1 MPVLK
6 SEVPVPVMIQTVDLV
21 KEFPMGSQRIF
32 ALNGV
37 DLEIESGE
45 FVCVMGP
52 SGSGK
57 STLLNLIGGLDRP
70 TKGQIVVEGRDLA
83 TLDENALAAYRRR
96 GVGFVFQ
103 TFNLV
108 PTMTALHNVAFPMIF
123 ARVPASQRKIR
134 ARELLAEMGLGDRL
148 DHRPTELSGGEQQRV
163 AMARA
168 LANDPEIILADEPT
182 GNLDSRTGHEVMEV
196 LARVNRE
203 ELRTILVVSHDPDVA
218 AFAGRVLRLLDGRI
232 VNGKG

>member
-6 SEVPVPVMIQTVDLV
+6 SELSVPVMIQTVDLV

-37 DLEIESGE
+37 NLEIRPGE

-103 TFNLV
+103 TFNLI

-123 ARVPASQRKIR
+123 ARVPASQRKVR
-134 ARELLAEMGLGDRL
+134 AGELLTEMGLRDRL

-203 ELRTILVVSHDPDVA
+203 EQRTILVVSHDPDVA

>member
-6 SEVPVPVMIQTVDLV
+6 SELSVPVMIQTVDLV

-37 DLEIESGE
+37 DLEIRPGE

-123 ARVPASQRKIR
+123 ARVPASQRKVR
-134 ARELLAEMGLGDRL
+134 ARELLTEMGLGDRL

-232 VNGKG
+232 GNGKG

>member
-123 ARVPASQRKIR
+123 ARVPASQRKVR
-134 ARELLAEMGLGDRL
+134 ARELLTEMGLGDRL

-182 GNLDSRTGHEVMEV
+182 GNIDSRTGHEVMEV

-203 ELRTILVVSHDPDVA
+203 GRRTILVVTHDPDVA

-232 VNGKG
+232 VDGKR

>member
-21 KEFPMGSQRIF
+21 KEFSMGSQRIF

-103 TFNLV
+103 TFNLI

-123 ARVPASQRKIR
+123 ARVPASQRKVR
-134 ARELLAEMGLGDRL
+134 ARELLTEMGLGDRL

-203 ELRTILVVSHDPDVA
+203 EQRTILVVSHDPDVA

>member
-6 SEVPVPVMIQTVDLV
+6 SEVSVAVMIQTVDLV
-21 KEFPMGSQRIF
+21 KEFPMGPQRIF

-37 DLEIESGE
+37 DLEVRPGE

-70 TKGQIVVEGRDLA
+70 TKGKIVVEGRDLA
-83 TLDENALAAYRRR
+83 TLDENALAAYRRQ

-103 TFNLV
+103 TFNLIS
-108 PTMTALHNVAFPMIF
+108 TMTALQNVAFPMIF
-123 ARVPASQRKIR
+123 ARVPASQRKVR
-134 ARELLAEMGLGDRL
+134 ARELLTEIGLGDRL

-182 GNLDSRTGHEVMEV
+182 GNLDSRTGHEVMQV

-203 ELRTILVVSHDPDVA
+203 ERRTILVVSHDPDVA

>member
-6 SEVPVPVMIQTVDLV
+6 SELSVPVMIQTVDLV
-21 KEFPMGSQRIF
+21 KEFPMGSQSIF

-37 DLEIESGE
+37 NLEMRSGE

-103 TFNLV
+103 TFNLIS
-108 PTMTALHNVAFPMIF
+108 TMTALHNVAFPMIF
-123 ARVPASQRKIR
+123 ARVPASQRKVR

-203 ELRTILVVSHDPDVA
+203 ERRTILVVSHDPDVA

-232 VNGKG
+232 VNGGG

>member
-123 ARVPASQRKIR
+123 ARVPASQRKVR
-134 ARELLAEMGLGDRL
+134 ARELLTEMGLGDRL

-182 GNLDSRTGHEVMEV
+182 GNLDSGTGHEVMEV

-203 ELRTILVVSHDPDVA
+203 QRRTIVVVSHDPDVA

-232 VNGKG
+232 VDGKG